1 MNPETETESE
11 SETEK
16 KDSLEIH
23 INPPSSPLV
32 PLHIHNFVKEINV
45 PVEMKI
51 QTNDRE
57 NTMTGGS
64 ENTKTDNGIFGY
76 FKSFFQGF
84 SQQSLQKKKHDI
96 QNKSYLNSLF
106 YSGNGNEEKP
116 KESKVDIPT
125 TEEKTEES
133 KVDIPVTE
141 EKTEESKVDIP
152 VTEKEEMDIPPFTE
166 ENKVSTKII
175 LTTEDPET
183 VLRESLKGTKLYYFA
198 ERKDLPSQWV

>member
-1 MNPETETESE
+1 MNPDSDP
-11 SETEK
+11 EK
-16 KDSLEIH
+16 KTNLEIH
-23 INPPSSPLV
+23 IKPPSSPLV

-51 QTNDRE
+51 QTKDRE

-64 ENTKTDNGIFGY
+64 ENTTTDNSIFGY

-84 SQQSLQKKKHDI
+84 SQQSLQKKKHDS

-106 YSGNGNEEKP
+106 YSGNEAKT
-116 KESKVDIPT
+116 KESTVDIP
-125 TEEKTEES
+125 S
-133 KVDIPVTE
+133 
-141 EKTEESKVDIP
+141 
-152 VTEKEEMDIPPFTE
+152 TEKEEVDIPSTEKEEVDIPSTEKEEVDIPSIEKEEEKEEVDIPPFTE
-166 ENKVSTKII
+166 ENKVITKII